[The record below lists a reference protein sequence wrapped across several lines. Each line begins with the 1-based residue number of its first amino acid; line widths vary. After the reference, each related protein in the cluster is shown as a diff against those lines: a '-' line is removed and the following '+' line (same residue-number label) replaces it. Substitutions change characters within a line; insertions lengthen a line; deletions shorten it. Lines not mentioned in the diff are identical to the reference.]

1 MRIQTNTA
9 ANSALGFM
17 RVNNQATERSIQKL
31 SSGFR
36 INRAGDDA
44 AGLAIANK
52 LRADVRGLARR
63 RRTPR
68 RAPRCSRS
76 WTAPRRPSRRSSTA

>member
-9 ANSALGFM
+9 ANSALGYM

-36 INRAGDDA
+36 INRAADDA

-52 LRADVRGLARR
+52 LRSTSRASARR
-63 RRTPR
+63 SATSR
-68 RAPRCSRS
+68 RATRCCR
-76 WTAPRRPSRRSSTA
+76 